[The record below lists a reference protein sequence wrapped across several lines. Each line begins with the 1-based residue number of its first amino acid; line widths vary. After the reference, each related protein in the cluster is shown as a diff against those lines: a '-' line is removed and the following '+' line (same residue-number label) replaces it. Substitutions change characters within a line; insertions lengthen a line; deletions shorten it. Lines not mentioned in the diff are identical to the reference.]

1 MTAANDYFQDAGGFL
16 SSYAMSK
23 FAVEASSPTLAA
35 DLKAHFMTY
44 NATVVK
50 GYQLD
55 ATVGVLSVVHNPLLA
70 SAVALAEAAG
80 P

>member
-1 MTAANDYFQDAGGFL
+1 
-16 SSYAMSK
+16 MSK
-23 FAVEASSPTLAA
+23 FAVEVSSPTLAA

-44 NATVVK
+44 DATVVE

-55 ATVGVLSVVHNPLLA
+55 AAVGVLSVVHNPLLA
-70 SAVALAEAAG
+70 LATALAEATG